1 LSTLLGSGPVG
12 EPGRFATARVAPPRP
27 RGPDRPGTSGGA
39 SARRPP
45 GAKGAGGRRG
55 GWREARAR
63 CEKSAFD
70 TRSSPGQE
78 AGREEEAKRAGS
90 CKGRGRRR
98 RGEPLARG
106 GRAPAAGLRRGA
118 TGRVELPPAC
128 SPPRCGAGASRLS
141 RAP

>member
-55 GWREARAR
+55 GGARQVRKKRLRPRRAGG
-63 CEKSAFD
+63 AQHPVF
-70 TRSSPGQE
+70 PWAG
-78 AGREEEAKRAGS
+78 GREGGGGQ
-90 CKGRGRRR
+90 KGRVIGEGEEEEGRTAGAWRPR
-98 RGEPLARG
+98 SRGRPAPGRHGPRG
-106 GRAPAAGLRRGA
+106 AAAGLQPPALRRGC
-118 TGRVELPPAC
+118 LP
-128 SPPRCGAGASRLS
+128 
-141 RAP
+141 

>member
-78 AGREEEAKRAGS
+78 AGREEEAKR
-90 CKGRGRRR
+90 
-98 RGEPLARG
+98 RG
-106 GRAPAAGLRRGA
+106 GGGGGGENRWRVEAALPRQACAGAPRAAWSCRRPAAPRA
-118 TGRVELPPAC
+118 AARVPPA
-128 SPPRCGAGASRLS
+128 SPGR
-141 RAP
+141 